1 MQKDTAQVEI
11 DAYLQNN
18 TWTPSSLPPGKNAIP
33 CRWVLDKKFNADG
46 SLERFKARLVGKGFH
61 QRPGFDYM
69 ETFAPT
75 VCVASIRTVLALA
88 ALEDLDLR
96 SVDISH
102 AFING
107 ELEEEIYMEQPEG
120 FHFGK
125 PGEVLRLEAGWSSLK
140 QR

>member
-1 MQKDTAQVEI
+1 
-11 DAYLQNN
+11 
-18 TWTPSSLPPGKNAIP
+18 
-33 CRWVLDKKFNADG
+33 
-46 SLERFKARLVGKGFH
+46 
-61 QRPGFDYM
+61 M

-75 VCVASIRTVLALA
+75 VRMASIRTVLALA

-125 PGEVLRLEAGWSSLK
+125 PGDVLRLNKSLYGLK
-140 QR
+140 QAGRVWSKTLHDSLVKLGF